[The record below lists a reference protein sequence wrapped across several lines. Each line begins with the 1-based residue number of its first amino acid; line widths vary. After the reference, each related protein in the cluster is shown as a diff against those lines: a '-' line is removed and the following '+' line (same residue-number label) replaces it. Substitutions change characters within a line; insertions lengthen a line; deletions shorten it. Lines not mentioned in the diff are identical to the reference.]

1 MDEITAASVDG
12 TNRKNPGTADRGH
25 VPVVVVGG
33 GQAGLSVSHYLKQRG
48 IGHVVL
54 EKHRVGHAWRTDR
67 WDSFCLVTPNWQCAL
82 PGYPYAGNDPDGYM
96 LKDEIVAYIE
106 GFARMVDPP
115 IHEGV
120 SVERV
125 SREADGRFR
134 VRSTMGEWTADNVVM
149 ATSGYHVPAIPRI
162 GERLPPDVHQIHSQD
177 YKNPAQLPEG
187 EVLVVGTGQSGCQIA
202 EDLHLAGR
210 KVHLAVGD
218 APRSPRMYRGKDTI
232 RWLDEMGY
240 YETTTDTHPL
250 GVEVRKKAN
259 HYFTGRNGG
268 HEIDLRQFA
277 VEGMKLYGRLDKVDG
292 HNVTFADDLTANLDG
307 ADKVYLRIRTM
318 IDDYIAKAGIDA
330 PPAAPYVPPWHETEP
345 RRRLDLADANIT
357 AVVWSTGFRADFSMV
372 DVPVFNGSGYPG
384 HHRGITG
391 VPGLY
396 FIGLGWLWT
405 WGSGRFSG
413 IAEDA
418 DHIVEAI
425 GTRFWR
431 ADLSSAPQ
439 QKVA

>member
-1 MDEITAASVDG
+1 MDEITAVNVGVREQTPATSDKG
-12 TNRKNPGTADRGH
+12 Y

-33 GQAGLSVSHYLKQRG
+33 GQAGLSVSYHLKQRG

-54 EKHRVGHAWRTDR
+54 EKHRVGHAWRADR
-67 WDSFCLVTPNWQCAL
+67 WDSFCLVTPNWQCTL
-82 PGYPYAGNDPDGYM
+82 PGYPYAGDDPDGYM

-106 GFARMVDPP
+106 GFARMVNPP

-125 SREADGRFR
+125 SRDADGRFR
-134 VRSTMGEWTADNVVM
+134 IRSTMGEWTADNVVM
-149 ATSGYHVPAIPRI
+149 ATSGYHVPTIPRV
-162 GERLPPDVHQIHSQD
+162 GERLAPDLVQIHSRD
-177 YKNPAQLPEG
+177 YKNPAQLPAG

-210 KVHLAVGD
+210 RVHLAVGD
-218 APRSPRMYRGKDTI
+218 APRSPRLYRGKDTI

-250 GVEVRKKAN
+250 GIEVRKKAN
-259 HYFTGRNGG
+259 HYFTGRDGG

-277 VEGMKLYGRLDKVDG
+277 VEGMRLYGRLDRVDG
-292 HNVTFADDLTANLDG
+292 HVVTFADDLAANLDG
-307 ADKVYLRIRTM
+307 ADKVYLRIRAM
-318 IDDYIAKAGIDA
+318 IDDHIAKTGVDA
-330 PPAAPYVPPWHETEP
+330 PPAVPYAPPWQVDEP
-345 RRRLDLADANIT
+345 RLSLDFAESNVT
-357 AVVWSTGFRADFSMV
+357 SVVWSTGFRADFSMV
-372 DVPVFNGSGYPG
+372 DVPVFNGSGTPV
-384 HHRGITG
+384 HHRGVTT

-396 FIGLGWLWT
+396 FLGLGWLWT

-413 IAEDA
+413 IAADA
-418 DHIVEAI
+418 HHVVEAI
-425 GTRFWR
+425 GTRFWD
-431 ADLSSAPQ
+431 ADLSRAPQ